1 MAQKRTPVTALV
13 LLCLL
18 TTLSACGQVAA
29 KKAPAAPTPVPLP
42 KGWNMVASPRV
53 GEEGALQDVAIIS
66 ANDAWAVGSYYGV
79 DALQRTLTEH
89 WDGSTWSVVSSPN
102 PSTVANQLVAV
113 SAPSSSDAWAVGQAT
128 TAPTSPSGG
137 QFTDAPIIERWDGKS
152 WAVTPN
158 PTLGKGDHYLTG
170 IAAIS
175 PTDVWAV
182 GYSRVESGNGV
193 AQAPL
198 AAHWDGS
205 SWKVVATPAT
215 AGSVANLQ
223 AVTAIASNDVWAVG
237 GDEGQ
242 GAGSLIEHWNGSA
255 WGVAQDNGV
264 AVNAS
269 QQGTLSSISAD
280 GPNDVWAVG
289 SGLYPFAGGCG
300 NGSNVII
307 EHWDGQSWSDV
318 NFPTPVAPNS
328 GFFGFNHVAVAGH
341 NDVWAVGGVNTYTRN
356 IQPVAEHWDGTQ
368 WSISSLPSLSTAIGF
383 AGVAAKPGAVL
394 AVGQTAISN
403 GYGATV
409 VGQWTGSQ
417 WTRLTSPS
425 PGTLTNELNGLAV
438 IGPKDIWAVGDSAA
452 GALSERWDGAQW
464 TVVSAPNSATSDNYL
479 NAVAGT
485 SASDVWAVGSG
496 AGKFG
501 PGVAEHWDGSAWT
514 QAQVPA
520 HTGALNGVAALNT
533 TDVWAVGQSGAL
545 HWNGSAWTTSSGA
558 PDGLLGVTAVA
569 ANDVWAVGGN
579 VPQSCGGI
587 SPAIMAHWNGKQ
599 WINFSGM
606 PQGILYS
613 VSAASSDD
621 LWAVGDG
628 FGSPLIIR
636 MDGKQWKQVTLPS
649 ALSKSL
655 QFARSVCAISANDVW
670 IVGQS
675 AHSGLSALHWD
686 GQSWTV
692 TTLKAP
698 ELANDTLNAVAAVS
712 ANEVWA
718 VGSYSQYYSEQ
729 QSLIERSIS

>member
-520 HTGALNGVAALNT
+520 HAGALNGVAALNT